1 MDLES
6 REAVWAVIDG
16 DTVVNTVVWDGESDW
31 TAPDGTVLES
41 LADWPHVGIG
51 WTYNSKATV
60 NKFVDNRPVE
70 NQELLA

>member
-16 DTVVNTVVWDGESDW
+16 DTVVNTVVWDGQSDW
-31 TAPDGTVLES
+31 TPPDGTIVES
-41 LADWPHVGIG
+41 LADWPDVGIG

-60 NKFVDNRPVE
+60 NKYVDNRPE
-70 NQELLA
+70 EPTDGSD